1 MSQINQVPSPYEDTT
16 CQMVM
21 AYGNSNHSH
30 LNTIRRFRDEI
41 LSKTFIGEFII
52 DSYYRHTG
60 KLASAGQSSELIRKL
75 VLLTTALPAYAV
87 SKIGLKL
94 KELIT

>member
-21 AYGNSNHSH
+21 AYGNSSHSH
-30 LNTIRRFRDEI
+30 LKTIRTFRDEI
-41 LSKTFIGEFII
+41 LSNSFIGEFII

-60 KLASAGQSSELIRKL
+60 KLAAAGQSSELVRKL
-75 VLLTTALPAYAV
+75 VLLTTALPAYAI

-94 KELIT
+94 KDLMG